1 MNEINA
7 LSIVWLC
14 FFLSLYTVYFVFPNL
29 QPNAIQSTAA
39 DIVSHTDTLAQ
50 FFQEVTTKE
59 PSLANEAAAASA
71 ALANV
76 FIEIGNE
83 LGNMSF
89 ENAAMKMQYGNALL
103 TIEADSNLKKILAG
117 MQ

>member
-1 MNEINA
+1 VKEINA

-14 FFLSLYTVYFVFPNL
+14 FFLGLYTVYVVFPNL

-39 DIVSHTDTLAQ
+39 DIENHTDTLAQ
-50 FFQEVTTKE
+50 FFEEVTTKV
-59 PSLANEAAAASA
+59 PSLADEAATASA

-76 FIEIGNE
+76 FIEISNE
-83 LGNMSF
+83 LGNMSY
-89 ENAAMKMQYGNALL
+89 ENAAVRMQYGKALL
-103 TIEADSNLKKILAG
+103 SIEADSNLKQILAG